1 MILYFAKLHAE
12 DDGGYSVEIVDLPG
26 CFTEGDNLAEAV
38 RNAEEAILCHLD
50 GMIADGEAIPD
61 PMHARAEFAV
71 EPGAFLVGIH
81 VDLEKLETS
90 NRTVRLSVTIP
101 QRALA
106 LIDHAAR
113 LAETSRSG
121 FLTQA
126 ALTYIERR
134 AVRDG

>member
-1 MILYFAKLHAE
+1 MIIYFAKLHAE
-12 DDGGYSVEIVDLPG
+12 RDSGYSVEIVDLPG
-26 CFTEGDNLAEAV
+26 CFTEGDNLDDAV

-50 GMIADGEAIPD
+50 GMIADGEPIPE
-61 PMHARAEFAV
+61 PPRMLHAV

-81 VDLEKLETS
+81 VDLEKLQIS
-90 NRTVRLSVTIP
+90 NKTVRLSVTIP

-106 LIDHAAR
+106 RIDHAAR
-113 LAETSRSG
+113 LADTSRSG

-134 AVRDG
+134 ALKDR

>member
-1 MILYFAKLHAE
+1 MILYLAKLHAE
-12 DDGGYSVEIVDLPG
+12 ADGGYSVEIVDLPG

-50 GMIADGEAIPD
+50 GMIADGEPIPD
-61 PMHARAEFAV
+61 PDAVGRTAV
-71 EPGAFLVGIH
+71 EPGAFLVGIQI
-81 VDLEKLETS
+81 DLDKLAIS
-90 NRTVRLSVTIP
+90 NKTVRLSVTIP

-106 LIDHAAR
+106 LIDRAAK

-126 ALTYIERR
+126 ALTYIERHP
-134 AVRDG
+134 AKGP

>member
-1 MILYFAKLHAE
+1 MIIYFAKLHAE
-12 DDGGYSVEIVDLPG
+12 RDGGYSVEIVDLPG
-26 CFTEGDNLAEAV
+26 CFTEGDNLDDAV

-50 GMIADGEAIPD
+50 GMIADGEPIPEPPRMLHD
-61 PMHARAEFAV
+61 V

-81 VDLEKLETS
+81 VDLEKLEIS
-90 NRTVRLSVTIP
+90 NKTVRLSVTIP

-106 LIDHAAR
+106 RIDHAAR
-113 LAETSRSG
+113 LADTSRSA

-134 AVRDG
+134 ALKDG

>member
-1 MILYFAKLHAE
+1 M
-12 DDGGYSVEIVDLPG
+12 
-26 CFTEGDNLAEAV
+26 
-38 RNAEEAILCHLD
+38 
-50 GMIADGEAIPD
+50 
-61 PMHARAEFAV
+61 
-71 EPGAFLVGIH
+71 VGIH

-90 NRTVRLSVTIP
+90 NKTVRLSVTIP

-126 ALTYIERR
+126 ALTYIDRR